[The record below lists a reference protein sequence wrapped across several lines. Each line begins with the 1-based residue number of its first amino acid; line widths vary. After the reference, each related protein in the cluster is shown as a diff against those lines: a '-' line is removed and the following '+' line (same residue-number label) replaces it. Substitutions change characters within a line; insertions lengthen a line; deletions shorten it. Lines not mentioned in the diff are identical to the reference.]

1 MGESG
6 KRGNLADAIEL
17 SSSHCLKSTFLIKA
31 IYLLY
36 TPLPKIAKSG
46 NQVRP
51 VQQNLGGKKVAI
63 VNQCQRILSAVTHQ
77 SRVRLHRHHVVEI

>member
-31 IYLLY
+31 IFAYPPPIMHNL
-36 TPLPKIAKSG
+36 KIKSD
-46 NQVRP
+46 
-51 VQQNLGGKKVAI
+51 LSSKIKMKKVAT

>member
-31 IYLLY
+31 ISIIHIS
-36 TPLPKIAKSG
+36 PFPKLHNLEIKSD
-46 NQVRP
+46 
-51 VQQNLGGKKVAI
+51 
-63 VNQCQRILSAVTHQ
+63 LS
-77 SRVRLHRHHVVEI
+77 SKI